1 MCIYDKDHD
10 KIMSTV
16 YETMLFPTDIEL
28 GTIQIH
34 VNRPSPELSKCVYRA
49 IFPTVHRSRRKKNST
64 GNSIIYNKIQ
74 RGNRVK
80 YLKQIL
86 SPMQSTRWFLSY
98 SSAWSYG
105 HNLYHTDRRYSPFHT
120 DRRYS
125 LYNTDRQYS
134 SKEELYRLYS
144 SSLNNPRFLRL

>member
-74 RGNRVK
+74 RGNHLK

-98 SSAWSYG
+98 SSAWGYG
-105 HNLYHTDRRYSPFHT
+105 HSLYHTDRRYSLYHT
-120 DRRYS
+120 VSIIQIDNIAPKRSYIVCITP
-125 LYNTDRQYS
+125 L
-134 SKEELYRLYS
+134 
-144 SSLNNPRFLRL
+144 